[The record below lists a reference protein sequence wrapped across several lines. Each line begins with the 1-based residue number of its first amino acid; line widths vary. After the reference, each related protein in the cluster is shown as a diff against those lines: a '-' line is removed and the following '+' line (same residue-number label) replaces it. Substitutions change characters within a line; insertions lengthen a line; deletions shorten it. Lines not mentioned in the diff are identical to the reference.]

1 LLIVDWWLPGR
12 RIANQSSTIKTIQQ
26 SKIIKSTI
34 DESGS
39 PTGGMLAIAAQLDL
53 VARLLAVIA
62 AVLPVRSLRLD
73 GAVAGRVS
81 ALGRSSHV
89 DPPLD

>member
-34 DESGS
+34 ESQAARQAGCWQSQRNSILS
-39 PTGGMLAIAAQLDL
+39 PACLQ
-53 VARLLAVIA
+53 
-62 AVLPVRSLRLD
+62 
-73 GAVAGRVS
+73 
-81 ALGRSSHV
+81 
-89 DPPLD
+89 